1 MDPPRISVCCME
13 HGDLHVLQLLPITFV
28 RAVGMHVDSDGG
40 CRWVAERRKL
50 AKKRGQEIT
59 VAFSIFEP
67 FRESYVECTDDS
79 LGGGARNK
87 GVAPLLVRSHLRTHI
102 CFHLGT
108 SVASNFNAKCNI
120 DQRSSLIL
128 TEKTTLPKLLNALK
142 TPLQVVLCHQL

>member
-1 MDPPRISVCCME
+1 ME

-50 AKKRGQEIT
+50 AKKRGQ
-59 VAFSIFEP
+59 P

-87 GVAPLLVRSHLRTHI
+87 GLPL
-102 CFHLGT
+102 F
-108 SVASNFNAKCNI
+108 
-120 DQRSSLIL
+120 
-128 TEKTTLPKLLNALK
+128 
-142 TPLQVVLCHQL
+142 